1 MDKDILEKGFLSKK
15 MRKIKKVQYR
25 ESDTHKK
32 RIQLKRVDSDYFQDK
47 LLICLN
53 EFMML
58 VEIQRSE
65 FLIMIY

>member
-1 MDKDILEKGFLSKK
+1 
-15 MRKIKKVQYR
+15 MRKNLKSTISRIRHTQ
-25 ESDTHKK
+25 KK